1 MTNSFDNSEKQLAD
15 EIYSPP
21 VTTHLNENKHQPEN
35 FSNTSL
41 RQDAFAHSTPFMA
54 IVVSDT
60 IRQNSPFLIQEH
72 SSLKDDFDLRST
84 LNFAGESGSVL
95 SPPIFS
101 PRNRVPTQ
109 LTSVND
115 PSRSITTTR
124 KSQQIGSD
132 IFRDAMNTQ
141 SA

>member
-1 MTNSFDNSEKQLAD
+1 
-15 EIYSPP
+15 
-21 VTTHLNENKHQPEN
+21 
-35 FSNTSL
+35 
-41 RQDAFAHSTPFMA
+41 MA

-60 IRQNSPFLIQEH
+60 IRQNSPFLNQEH
-72 SSLKDDFDLRST
+72 SSLKVEFDLRST
-84 LNFAGESGSVL
+84 LNFAGDSGSVL

-124 KSQQIGSD
+124 KSQ
-132 IFRDAMNTQ
+132 DAMNTQ
-141 SA
+141 SPLEHSYILNNTNTACNENSVDTNKIKVLKVQRAGANLSNSM